1 MQLSRPTKSTF
12 GNLWQASAAVSL
24 LKHVPAALG
33 LRVAMGLVPL
43 MRMSLR
49 VPVDP
54 AVAATGTAE
63 AGCGVTPSTGL
74 SEAGWSRLGER
85 ESSRRQGHPDAIVLV
100 KSFGGT
106 DVRKGTRKEP
116 LSWAKEENHLTDAF
130 HWGGPP
136 CQSLS
141 GLNAE
146 RTGIE
151 DQRSRRM
158 DKRRCIDDALAYA
171 FPLAAIH
178 AGADNVASKSKSDR
192 QAITKIRCG
201 FPLVMCGP
209 GPLSWCRRKRLCW
222 LTVPVNAT
230 ADAQH
235 IIEEDRAR
243 LADIQL
249 ILMPS
254 WLPKERTTAWS
265 AVQLTCA
272 VWPLV
277 ARSSGSPSLM
287 QRLQGS
293 GPGRGSRRGGCLSH
307 GTDPAGSRPSC
318 RLRGA
323 KATLALESQER
334 KQLKL
339 SSKQRKDKSLG
350 TGQGDAAERP
360 AATLQPAPMAQAS
373 FRTAERSAQAPAA
386 EPPAKVMAPKCHDA
400 VNAAW
405 KLKGQQAKPMW
416 TACLIRVSL
425 LQPADATAVHATH
438 FCLD

>member
-1 MQLSRPTKSTF
+1 MQPSRPTKSTF
-12 GNLWQASAAVSL
+12 DNLWQAAAGHLSSEN
-24 LKHVPAALG
+24 VPAARRLRTATG
-33 LRVAMGLVPL
+33 LLPL
-43 MRMSLR
+43 MRVSLR

-85 ESSRRQGHPDAIVLV
+85 ERSRRQGHPDAIMLV
-100 KSFGGT
+100 ESFGDIDIRGW
-106 DVRKGTRKEP
+106 TRKEL
-116 LSWAKEENHLTDAF
+116 LSRAKEESHHTDAF

-151 DQRSRRM
+151 DQRSQRVY
-158 DKRRCIDDALAYA
+158 KRKCIDDALAHA
-171 FPLAAIH
+171 FPLAAMH
-178 AGADNVASKSKSDR
+178 AGADDVASESKSNR
-192 QAITKIRCG
+192 QAITKICRG

-222 LTVPVNAT
+222 LTGPVNAT
-230 ADAQH
+230 ANAQH

-243 LADIQL
+243 LADMQL

-254 WLPKERTTAWS
+254 WLPKERATAWS
-265 AVQLTCA
+265 AVQLMCA

-277 ARSSGSPSLM
+277 ARSSRSPSLM
-287 QRLQGS
+287 QMLQGS
-293 GPGRGSRRGGCLSH
+293 GTGRGSQQGGCLSH

-323 KATLALESQER
+323 KAALALISQNG

-339 SSKQRKDKSLG
+339 SSKQGKDKSLG

-360 AATLQPAPMAQAS
+360 TVALQPAPI
-373 FRTAERSAQAPAA
+373 AQAPF
-386 EPPAKVMAPKCHDA
+386 
-400 VNAAW
+400 
-405 KLKGQQAKPMW
+405 Q
-416 TACLIRVSL
+416 TADPEVKAGGRMPSEAQRHQ
-425 LQPADATAVHATH
+425 LQSH
-438 FCLD
+438 LQK